1 MSMCKICLKGQDQH
15 NKKLWSLHQTQ
26 ICAFCSKGS
35 SEHSWKLWQIH
46 NITVER
52 GRQGSKL
59 YPITVGFARTCIARL
74 VKWTTWNS
82 ENSIGASNFQPPVP
96 PYDKEFIPIYM
107 ECTECNLYLG
117 STEEDFADV
126 LDGMCLKCFR
136 ELIGQTDVW
145 YDKPPATKILKE
157 GVKIRM
163 YRDSK
168 GKWHKLYGNFTNAH
182 HCGEDSH

>member
-46 NITVER
+46 NITVES
-52 GRQGSKL
+52 GRQGCKL
-59 YPITVGFARTCIARL
+59 YPITVGFARTCIAR
-74 VKWTTWNS
+74 S
-82 ENSIGASNFQPPVP
+82 AG
-96 PYDKEFIPIYM
+96 DKEFIPIYM
-107 ECTECNLYLG
+107 ECTECELYLG

-136 ELIGQTDVW
+136 ELIDQTHSW
-145 YDKPPATKILKE
+145 YDMPPAKKIWKE
-157 GVKIRM
+157 GVRIWQ
-163 YRDSK
+163 YLDSK
-168 GKWHKLYGNFTNAH
+168 GKWHQMYGNFI
-182 HCGEDSH
+182 

>member
-46 NITVER
+46 NITVES
-52 GRQGSKL
+52 GRQGCKL
-59 YPITVGFARTCIARL
+59 YPITVGFARTCIARS
-74 VKWTTWNS
+74 V
-82 ENSIGASNFQPPVP
+82 G
-96 PYDKEFIPIYM
+96 YKEFIPISM
-107 ECTECNLYLG
+107 SCTKCGLYLG

-136 ELIGQTDVW
+136 ESIDQTDTW
-145 YDKPPATKILKE
+145 YDIPPIKTTTKKE
-157 GVKIRM
+157 A
-163 YRDSK
+163 
-168 GKWHKLYGNFTNAH
+168 N
-182 HCGEDSH
+182 

>member
-15 NKKLWSLHQTQ
+15 NKKLWSLHQSQ

-46 NITVER
+46 NITVES

-59 YPITVGFARTCIARL
+59 YPLTLGFARTCIARL
-74 VKWTTWNS
+74 VSQN
-82 ENSIGASNFQPPVP
+82 ALP
-96 PYDKEFIPIYM
+96 PYDKELIPIYM
-107 ECTECNLYLG
+107 ECTQCELYLG

-136 ELIGQTDVW
+136 ELIGQTDYW
-145 YDKPPATKILKE
+145 YDMPPAKKIWKE
-157 GVKIRM
+157 GVRTWQ
-163 YRDSK
+163 YCDSK
-168 GKWHKLYGNFTNAH
+168 GKWHQMYGNFI
-182 HCGEDSH
+182 